1 MSTPQPQ
8 TAAERPQWKLDSP
21 ELYLNRELTWLA
33 FNRRVLNASNSGV
46 PVILDDHSD
55 AGQAYQDMVGR
66 YLGEELP
73 HRFVDLPRKGFFSRL
88 FGG

>member
-1 MSTPQPQ
+1 
-8 TAAERPQWKLDSP
+8 
-21 ELYLNRELTWLA
+21 
-33 FNRRVLNASNSGV
+33 VLNASNSGV